1 MSERSPINSTFYA
14 RWTDDRTKAQPL
26 CSHLRNVSRRANA
39 IAESVRRS
47 DLAFTT
53 AATLAG
59 LLHDLGK
66 YRLAFQEY
74 LSAGD
79 RGRRTAET
87 DHAVYGA
94 AAAEFDWSEL
104 AIAFVVAG
112 HHAGLHDECQ
122 LANMV
127 AGRKYHAVDRFP
139 ELLVTAD
146 GTGELVG
153 ELAALKPNAGHA
165 SDSFACLGFD
175 EDDDADKRRFDV
187 FVRMLFAILVDAD
200 RLDSEKF
207 EQEHRR
213 QRAWERPTRMLNASM
228 LLARLDAARRAKGA
242 EKKESRPELNQL
254 RDSVFEAC
262 RECGRNSLSGF
273 FSLTVPTGGG
283 KTISSMA
290 FALDHARTHN
300 LRRVIVVVPY
310 LSIIEQ
316 NARDYRMIFGADQVL
331 EHHSAVEVS
340 PPKQPSDGDAEEPA
354 QALDIERAMENWDVP
369 IVVTTAVQF
378 IETLFAA
385 SPAKARKLHNVANS
399 VVIFDE
405 VQTLPTHLLE
415 PTLDVLRTLQQHFG
429 VSVLFCS
436 ATQPAFVKSGNLRHG
451 FQRGEVHEIAP
462 APAELFQKLRRVQ
475 YRIEPAESCWNW
487 ERLADEMLTLK
498 RPQALAVVNLR
509 RHAFDAYLALK
520 ARLVSDGGW
529 ALLPVS
535 SDASRQQN
543 EETGKSAHPPIE
555 DAVFHL
561 SSAMCAA
568 HRLDLL
574 GLSQTPP
581 KNNIK
586 QRLID
591 KLPCWVI
598 STQLIEA
605 GVDIDFPTVFRA
617 MGPLDSIVQAAGRC
631 NREGQL
637 RDEFGQL
644 IPGDVVVFHP
654 QVTSARSGLP
664 PGNYSKATGIAPN
677 YLKDTEQLA
686 TDPELFAKYFNELF
700 QITATD
706 RVIRGEDTIQQSR
719 AKLNFRTVAERAKV
733 ISEDTIGVIVPYGR
747 AKKLIAVIRRT
758 KRLDHGVLRRLQRFM
773 VNLRRGPKSLYEQL
787 NDEGRLQSLLPDIA
801 DIPVLDAECYDPQRG
816 VAFKERSPEDFVQ

>member
-1 MSERSPINSTFYA
+1 MSESSPINSMFYA
-14 RWTDDRTKAQPL
+14 RWTDDRIKPQPL
-26 CSHLRNVSRRANA
+26 SSHLTNVSRLANA
-39 IAESVRRS
+39 FAELVRRS
-47 DLAFTT
+47 DVAFV
-53 AATLAG
+53 AAAKLAG

-66 YRLAFQEY
+66 YRVAFQVY
-74 LSAGD
+74 LNAGD
-79 RGRRTAET
+79 RGRRSAET

-94 AAAEFDWSEL
+94 AAAEVDWSEL
-104 AIAFVVAG
+104 AIAFAVAG

-122 LANMV
+122 LANMIS
-127 AGRKYHAVDRFP
+127 GRKYQAVNRFP

-146 GTGELVG
+146 RTGELG
-153 ELAALKPNAGHA
+153 GLLAALKPNAEHT
-165 SDSFACLGFD
+165 SDSFASLGVD
-175 EDDDADKRRFDV
+175 EDDDCDKRRFDV

-213 QRAWERPTRMLNASM
+213 QRAWKRPARMLDATT
-228 LLARLDAARRAKGA
+228 LLTRLDGARRAKGT
-242 EKKESRPELNQL
+242 EKKESRQELNQL

-262 RECGRNSLSGF
+262 REHGRNSLLGF

-290 FALDHARTHN
+290 FALEHAKARE
-300 LRRVIVVVPY
+300 LRRVIVVIPY

-340 PPKQPSDGDAEEPA
+340 PPKQQSDVDAEEPP
-354 QALDIERAMENWDVP
+354 QSLHIERAMENWDVP
-369 IVVTTAVQF
+369 IVVTTSVQF

-385 SPAKARKLHNVANS
+385 SPAKARKLHNIAHS

-415 PTLDVLRTLQQHFG
+415 PTLDVLQTLQRHFG

-436 ATQPAFVKSGNLRHG
+436 ATQPAFFKSGNLRHG
-451 FQRGEVHEIAP
+451 FQKGEVHEIAP
-462 APAELFQKLRRVQ
+462 LPAELFQKLRRVQ

-487 ERLADEMLTLK
+487 DHLANEMLSLK
-498 RPQALAVVNLR
+498 RQQALAVVNLR
-509 RHAFDAYLALK
+509 QHAFDAYLALK
-520 ARLVSDGGW
+520 VRL
-529 ALLPVS
+529 
-535 SDASRQQN
+535 ASN
-543 EETGKSAHPPIE
+543 

-637 RDEFGQL
+637 RDESGQL
-644 IPGDVVVFHP
+644 IPGDVIVFHP
-654 QVTSARSGLP
+654 EVTSERSGLP

-677 YLKDTEQLA
+677 YLKDTERLA
-686 TDPELFAKYFNELF
+686 TDPDVFAKYFNELF

-706 RVIRGEDTIQQSR
+706 RVICGEDTIQQSR

-787 NDEGRLQSLLPDIA
+787 NNEGRLQSLLPDIA

-816 VAFKERSPEDFVQ
+816 VIFKERSPEDFVQ

>member
-1 MSERSPINSTFYA
+1 
-14 RWTDDRTKAQPL
+14 L
-26 CSHLRNVSRRANA
+26 
-39 IAESVRRS
+39 VRGS
-47 DLAFTT
+47 DVAFV
-53 AATLAG
+53 AAAKLAG

-74 LSAGD
+74 LNAGD
-79 RGRRTAET
+79 RGRRSAET
-87 DHAVYGA
+87 DHAIYGA
-94 AAAEFDWSEL
+94 AAGGVAWDAL
-104 AIAFVVAG
+104 AVAFAIGG
-112 HHAGLHDECQ
+112 HHAGLHDLGLLMKQIE
-122 LANMV
+122 
-127 AGRKYHAVDRFP
+127 GSRYHAIDRFP
-139 ELLVTAD
+139 GLLDTAD
-146 GTGELVG
+146 ECDQ
-153 ELAALKPNAGHA
+153 LAGALAILKPNQNDL
-165 SDSFACLGFD
+165 SDSLARLDFD
-175 EDDDADKRRFDV
+175 EDDESDKRRFDV

-213 QRAWERPTRMLNASM
+213 QRAWERSTRRLDATT
-228 LLARLDAARRAKGA
+228 LLARLDAARRAKGM

-262 RECGRNSLSGF
+262 RERGRNSSPGF

-290 FALDHARTHN
+290 FALEHVRAHS
-300 LRRVIVVVPY
+300 LRRVIVVIPY

-316 NARDYRMIFGADQVL
+316 NARDYRMIFGAGQVL

-340 PPKQPSDGDAEEPA
+340 PPKQRSDADAEEPA

-385 SPAKARKLHNVANS
+385 SPAKARKLHNVAYS

-436 ATQPAFVKSGNLRHG
+436 ATQPAFLKSGNLRHG
-451 FQRGEVHEIAP
+451 FQPAEVHEIAP
-462 APAELFQKLRRVQ
+462 SPAELFQKLRRVE
-475 YRIEPAESCWNW
+475 YRIEPAESRWNW
-487 ERLADEMLTLK
+487 DRLADEMLSLK
-498 RPQALAVVNLR
+498 RQQALAVVNLR
-509 RHAFDAYLALK
+509 QHAFDAYLALK
-520 ARLVSDGGW
+520 ARLAKNG
-529 ALLPVS
+529 
-535 SDASRQQN
+535 
-543 EETGKSAHPPIE
+543 

-591 KLPCWVI
+591 KSPCWVI

-637 RDEFGQL
+637 RDESGQL
-644 IPGDVVVFHP
+644 IPGDVIVFHP
-654 QVTSARSGLP
+654 EVTSERSGLP
-664 PGNYSKATGIAPN
+664 PGNYSKATGIAPI
-677 YLKDTEQLA
+677 YLKDTEKLA
-686 TDPELFAKYFNELF
+686 TDPELFARYFKELF
-700 QITATD
+700 QITTTGAA
-706 RVIRGEDTIQQSR
+706 IQELR
-719 AKLNFRTVAERAKV
+719 AKLKFRTVADEAKV

-773 VNLRRGPKSLYEQL
+773 VNLRRGPKPLYEQL
-787 NDEGRLQSLLPDIA
+787 HDEGRLQSLLPDIA
-801 DIPVLDAECYDPQRG
+801 DIPILDAECYDPQRG
-816 VAFKERSPEDFVQ
+816 VIFKERSPEDFVQ

>member
-1 MSERSPINSTFYA
+1 M
-14 RWTDDRTKAQPL
+14 
-26 CSHLRNVSRRANA
+26 
-39 IAESVRRS
+39 
-47 DLAFTT
+47 AFV
-53 AATLAG
+53 AAAKLAG

-74 LSAGD
+74 LNVGD
-79 RGRRTAET
+79 RGRRSAET
-87 DHAVYGA
+87 DHAAYGA
-94 AAAEFDWSEL
+94 AAGGVAWDAL
-104 AIAFVVAG
+104 AVAFAIGG
-112 HHAGLHDECQ
+112 HHAGLHDLGLLMKQIE
-122 LANMV
+122 
-127 AGRKYHAVDRFP
+127 GSRYHAIDRFP
-139 ELLVTAD
+139 ELFDTANESD
-146 GTGELVG
+146 QLAG
-153 ELAALKPNAGHA
+153 ELAILKPNQDNL
-165 SDSFACLGFD
+165 SDSLARIDFD
-175 EDDDADKRRFDV
+175 EDDESDKRRFDV

-213 QRAWERPTRMLNASM
+213 QRAWERPTRMLDATV
-228 LLARLDAARRAKGA
+228 LLDRLDAARRAKGS

-262 RECGRNSLSGF
+262 RDRGRNSHSGF

-290 FALDHARTHN
+290 FALEHAKARD
-300 LRRVIVVVPY
+300 LRRVIVVIPY

-340 PPKQPSDGDAEEPA
+340 PPRKPSDADAEEPA

-385 SPAKARKLHNVANS
+385 SPARARKLHNVAHS

-436 ATQPAFVKSGNLRHG
+436 ATQPAFLKSGNLRHG
-451 FQRGEVHEIAP
+451 FQKDEVSEITP
-462 APAELFQKLRRVQ
+462 SPAELFQKLRRVK
-475 YRIEPAESCWNW
+475 YRIEPSESCWSW
-487 ERLADEMLTLK
+487 DRLANEMLSLK

-509 RHAFDAYLALK
+509 QHAFDTYLALK
-520 ARLVSDGGW
+520 SMLSSRSGSGEISDLNSHEFNGDG
-529 ALLPVS
+529 
-535 SDASRQQN
+535 
-543 EETGKSAHPPIE
+543 
-555 DAVFHL
+555 AVFHL

-568 HRLDLL
+568 HRLDVL
-574 GLSQTPP
+574 GLSKTPP

-586 QRLID
+586 QRLTD

-637 RDEFGQL
+637 RDESGQL
-644 IPGDVVVFHP
+644 IPGDVIVFHP
-654 QVTSARSGLP
+654 EMPSGKSGLP

-677 YLKDTEQLA
+677 YLKDTEKLA
-686 TDPELFAKYFNELF
+686 TDPNVFAKYFNELF

-706 RVIRGEDTIQQSR
+706 RMIRGEDTIQQSR

-758 KRLDHGVLRRLQRFM
+758 NRIDHGVLRRLQRFM
-773 VNLRRGPKSLYEQL
+773 VNLRCGPQSIYEQL
-787 NDEGRLQSLLPDIA
+787 KNEGRLLALLPGIA
-801 DIPVLDAECYDPQRG
+801 DIPVLDADCYDPQLG
-816 VAFKERSPEDFVQ
+816 VVFKERPLEDFIQ

>member
-1 MSERSPINSTFYA
+1 MSQHAETNSTFYA
-14 RWTDDRTKAQPL
+14 RWTDDRSKPQPL
-26 CSHLRNVSRRANA
+26 CSHLANVSRRANVL
-39 IAESVRRS
+39 AELVRGS
-47 DLAFTT
+47 DVAFV
-53 AATLAG
+53 AAAKLAG

-74 LSAGD
+74 LNVGN
-79 RGRRTAET
+79 RGRRSAET
-87 DHAVYGA
+87 DHAIYGA
-94 AAAEFDWSEL
+94 AAGGVAWDAL
-104 AIAFVVAG
+104 AVAFAIGG
-112 HHAGLHDECQ
+112 HHAGLHDLGLLMKQIE
-122 LANMV
+122 
-127 AGRKYHAVDRFP
+127 GSRYHAIDRFP
-139 ELLVTAD
+139 GLLDTAD
-146 GTGELVG
+146 ESDQ
-153 ELAALKPNAGHA
+153 LAGALAILKPNQEDL
-165 SDSFACLGFD
+165 SDSLARLEFD
-175 EDDDADKRRFDV
+175 EDDESDKRRFDV

-213 QRAWERPTRMLNASM
+213 QRAWERATRMLDPTT

-290 FALDHARTHN
+290 FALDHARMHN

-340 PPKQPSDGDAEEPA
+340 PPKKSSDGDAEEPA

-385 SPAKARKLHNVANS
+385 SPAKARKLHNVAQS

-415 PTLDVLRTLQQHFG
+415 PTLDLLRTLQQHFG

-436 ATQPAFVKSGNLRHG
+436 ATQPAFLKSGNLRHG
-451 FQRGEVHEIAP
+451 FQKGEVHEISP
-462 APAELFQKLRRVQ
+462 SPAELFQKLRRVQ
-475 YRIEPAESCWNW
+475 YHIEPAESCWNW
-487 ERLADEMLTLK
+487 DRLTDEMLLLK
-498 RPQALAVVNLR
+498 RQQALAVVNLR
-509 RHAFDAYLALK
+509 QHAFDAYLALK
-520 ARLVSDGGW
+520 ARLSSRSRSREASD
-529 ALLPVS
+529 LNS
-535 SDASRQQN
+535 HEFSYD
-543 EETGKSAHPPIE
+543 

-586 QRLID
+586 QRLIA

-644 IPGDVVVFHP
+644 IPGDVIVFHP
-654 QVTSARSGLP
+654 EVTSARSGLP
-664 PGNYSKATGIAPN
+664 PGNYSKATGIALT
-677 YLKDTEQLA
+677 YLTDMERLA
-686 TDPELFAKYFNELF
+686 TDPDLFAKYFNELF
-700 QITATD
+700 QTTATD

-787 NDEGRLQSLLPDIA
+787 NDEGRLQSLLADIA

-816 VAFKERSPEDFVQ
+816 VIFKERSPEDFVQ

>member
-1 MSERSPINSTFYA
+1 MSESSPIISTFYA
-14 RWTDDRTKAQPL
+14 RWTDDRTKPQPL
-26 CSHLRNVSRRANA
+26 RVHLTNVSRRAKTLA
-39 IAESVRRS
+39 KLAQRT
-47 DLAFTT
+47 DLAFT
-53 AATLAG
+53 AAAKLVG

-66 YRLAFQEY
+66 YRIAFQEY
-74 LSAGD
+74 LNRGD
-79 RGRRTAET
+79 RTRRSAET

-94 AAAEFDWSEL
+94 AAGGVVWDAVAVAF
-104 AIAFVVAG
+104 AIAG
-112 HHAGLHDECQ
+112 HHAGLHDEGQ
-122 LANMV
+122 MKNLIT
-127 AGRKYHAVDRFP
+127 GSKYRALERFP
-139 ELLVTAD
+139 DLVVLAD
-146 GTGELVG
+146 AND
-153 ELAALKPNAGHA
+153 ELADALQTLKPIGEDA
-165 SDSFACLGFD
+165 SESLARLDFN
-175 EDDDADKRRFDV
+175 EDDESDKRRFDV

-213 QRAWERPTRMLNASM
+213 QRAWERPTRMLDGTT
-228 LLARLDAARRAKGA
+228 LLARLDTARRVKGT
-242 EKKESRPELNQL
+242 EKKESRPELNHL

-262 RECGRNSLSGF
+262 RERGRNSSSGF

-316 NARDYRMIFGADQVL
+316 NARDYRIIFGADQVL

-340 PPKQPSDGDAEEPA
+340 PPKQPSDADAEEPA

-385 SPAKARKLHNVANS
+385 SPAKARKLHNVAHS

-436 ATQPAFVKSGNLRHG
+436 ATQPGFLKSGNLRHG
-451 FQRGEVHEIAP
+451 FQPDEVEPIIES
-462 APAELFQKLRRVQ
+462 PAELFQKLKRVQ
-475 YRIEPAESCWNW
+475 YHIEPADSRWDWN
-487 ERLADEMLTLK
+487 RLADEMLSLK
-498 RPQALAVVNLR
+498 RQQALAVVNLR
-509 RHAFDAYLALK
+509 QHAFDAYLALK
-520 ARLVSDGGW
+520 ARL
-529 ALLPVS
+529 
-535 SDASRQQN
+535 AS
-543 EETGKSAHPPIE
+543 AID

-586 QRLID
+586 QRLVD

-637 RDEFGQL
+637 CDESGQL
-644 IPGDVVVFHP
+644 IPGDVIVFHP
-654 QVTSARSGLP
+654 EVTSERNALP
-664 PGNYSKATGIAPN
+664 PGNYSKATGIAPD

-686 TDPELFAKYFNELF
+686 TDHSLFAKYFHELF

-706 RVIRGEDTIQQSR
+706 RMRRGEDTIQQSR

-733 ISEDTIGVIVPYGR
+733 ISEDTIGVIVPYGK

-758 KRLDHGVLRRLQRFM
+758 KRLDHGVLRRLQRYM

-787 NDEGRLQSLLPDIA
+787 NDEARLQSLLPDVA
-801 DIPVLDAECYDPQRG
+801 DIPVLNAECYDPQRG
-816 VAFKERSPEDFVQ
+816 VVFKELSPEDFVQ

>member
-1 MSERSPINSTFYA
+1 MSQSSRINTTFYA
-14 RWTDDRTKAQPL
+14 RWTDDRTKPQLL
-26 CSHLRNVSRRANA
+26 CSHLANVSQRAEA
-39 IAESVRRS
+39 FAELVRRS
-47 DLAFTT
+47 DSAF
-53 AATLAG
+53 AAAAKLAG

-74 LSAGD
+74 LNVGD
-79 RGRRTAET
+79 CGRRSAET

-94 AAAEFDWSEL
+94 AAAEVDWSEL
-104 AIAFVVAG
+104 AIAFAVAG

-127 AGRKYHAVDRFP
+127 AGRKYQAVDRFP
-139 ELLVTAD
+139 GLLVTAD
-146 GTGELVG
+146 GADELAG
-153 ELAALKPNAGHA
+153 LLAALKPNVEHA
-165 SDSFACLGFD
+165 SHSFACLGFR
-175 EDDDADKRRFDV
+175 EDDDCDKRRFDV

-213 QRAWERPTRMLNASM
+213 QRMWERETRRLEATT
-228 LLARLDAARRAKGA
+228 LLARLDAARRAKGT
-242 EKKESRPELNQL
+242 EKAASRQELNQL

-262 RECGRNSLSGF
+262 REHGRNSSSGF

-290 FALDHARTHN
+290 FALEHAKARE
-300 LRRVIVVVPY
+300 LRRVIVVIPY

-340 PPKQPSDGDAEEPA
+340 PPKKPSDADAEEPA

-385 SPAKARKLHNVANS
+385 SPSKARKLHNVAQS

-436 ATQPAFVKSGNLRHG
+436 ATQPGFLKSANLRHG
-451 FQRGEVHEIAP
+451 FQPDEVEPIIES
-462 APAELFQKLRRVQ
+462 PAELFQKLRRVE
-475 YRIEPAESCWNW
+475 YRIEPADSCWNW
-487 ERLADEMLTLK
+487 DRLADEMVSLK
-498 RPQALAVVNLR
+498 RQQALAVVNLR
-509 RHAFDAYLALK
+509 QHAFDAYLALK
-520 ARLVSDGGW
+520 ARLANDVGR
-529 ALLPVS
+529 ALLPVAA
-535 SDASRQQN
+535 DESRRRE
-543 EETGKSAHPPIE
+543 EETGKSARPTCVTE

-574 GLSQTPP
+574 GLSQSPP

-637 RDEFGQL
+637 RDESGQL
-644 IPGDVVVFHP
+644 IPGDVIVFHP
-654 QVTSARSGLP
+654 EITSGRSELP
-664 PGNYSKATGIAPN
+664 QGNYKKATGIAPV
-677 YLKDTEQLA
+677 YLKDTEKLA
-686 TDPELFAKYFNELF
+686 TDPELFASYFKELF
-700 QITATD
+700 QITPTGAA
-706 RVIRGEDTIQQSR
+706 IQELR
-719 AKLNFRTVAERAKV
+719 AKLKFRTVAYEAKV
-733 ISEDTIGVIVPYGR
+733 IKDDTIGVIVPYGR
-747 AKKLIAVIRRT
+747 AKKLIAAIRRT

-773 VNLRRGPKSLYEQL
+773 VNLPCGPKSLFEQL
-787 NDEGRLQSLLPDIA
+787 NDEGRLLPLLPDKPEIL
-801 DIPVLDAECYDPQRG
+801 VLDSVCYDPHRG
-816 VAFKERSPEDFVQ
+816 VVFKERPPEDFVQ